1 MSSQLEC
8 SARAALCMRLA
19 KREPDNGRLWVA
31 EAEHWSRLSK
41 EMTLDGEA
49 GPAISFGIF
58 ASLWV
63 RSAVSASAKV
73 D

>member
-1 MSSQLEC
+1 MSNQLEYTE
-8 SARAALCMRLA
+8 RAALCMRLA
-19 KREPDNGRLWVA
+19 KREPANGRLWLA

-41 EMTLDGEA
+41 EGLSGEA
-49 GPAISFGIF
+49 RPIISLGIL

-63 RSAVSASAKV
+63 RSAVSASAKI